1 MDQTAEVL
9 TKFTGDTKDLDKKTA
24 SADKTIKGVAKGLEK
39 AFKIATVAVGATATA
54 IGALV
59 KKSVDAYAD
68 FEQLEGGLVSL
79 FGEGS
84 AEMQN
89 ILAKSEEAY
98 KNLTMSQNDYLT
110 AFQSAYPLVNAGL
123 SENAD
128 SVEYT
133 NKMLQISSDLFNTYG
148 GSVEYYQN
156 AINWALKGS
165 FVYLDNLN
173 LGIKGTQKG
182 FIEAANAS
190 GVLGRQIESV
200 NELTS
205 DEIIDVIAHYA
216 DAYGVLGR
224 TADEAGGTILGSI
237 NMMKASW
244 SNFIAGLS
252 KDGADLDGLIKNVV
266 DSAVNVGNNL
276 LPVITRALESIV
288 KALPT
293 IVENISKTLPGTLKT
308 IIPVLIQSAID
319 ILNAVVAAL
328 PEFIPVLMD
337 GVIQLVNAIVQN
349 APTILQS
356 LINMLPAIAL
366 GFAQALPTLIP
377 TIVEGIIQ
385 LMDIFNQNMPLFLKC
400 GLQIIIGIV
409 QGLLNSIPLI
419 LQNLP
424 TIIEFIINFFTI
436 EKLFSAGKM
445 LITSLGQGLAKSIPE
460 LIKNI
465 PKLIGKIINAF
476 KNGMSLKEIG
486 VNLIKGLWSGIGSV
500 KDWILSKIGGFTK
513 SVLKS
518 IRGFFGIKSPSKV
531 MAKEVGQWIPK
542 GIAVGIDTN
551 VSAVN
556 KSMKDIQKDIA
567 ATFSISPQ
575 VTGSS
580 ALHYSPQF
588 NPTIYNNI
596 NQDPLGRMVND
607 IKTFS
612 GGAKND
618 YNYGMGGY

>member
-39 AFKIATVAVGATATA
+39 AFKVATVAVGATATA

-173 LGIKGTQKG
+173 LGIKGTQEG

-293 IVENISKTLPGTLKT
+293 IVQSLAKTLPGTLKT
-308 IIPVLIQSAID
+308 IIPALIQSAID
-319 ILNAVVAAL
+319 ILNAICFRSIL
-328 PEFIPVLMD
+328 KSYSFTSNLKNLIC
-337 GVIQLVNAIVQN
+337 IVCNLISSRSNFFVCSKLLCSKVEREQRVTT
-349 APTILQS
+349 AKCCLLS
-356 LINMLPAIAL
+356 LIDCSNKRADSISYFLALSLTTQCRVFNTCNSKLKLAI
-366 GFAQALPTLIP
+366 FEVI
-377 TIVEGIIQ
+377 
-385 LMDIFNQNMPLFLKC
+385 
-400 GLQIIIGIV
+400 
-409 QGLLNSIPLI
+409 
-419 LQNLP
+419 
-424 TIIEFIINFFTI
+424 
-436 EKLFSAGKM
+436 
-445 LITSLGQGLAKSIPE
+445 ITSLSDLLKYNFV
-460 LIKNI
+460 LI
-465 PKLIGKIINAF
+465 
-476 KNGMSLKEIG
+476 EC
-486 VNLIKGLWSGIGSV
+486 
-500 KDWILSKIGGFTK
+500 
-513 SVLKS
+513 
-518 IRGFFGIKSPSKV
+518 
-531 MAKEVGQWIPK
+531 
-542 GIAVGIDTN
+542 
-551 VSAVN
+551 
-556 KSMKDIQKDIA
+556 
-567 ATFSISPQ
+567 
-575 VTGSS
+575 
-580 ALHYSPQF
+580 HYFVP
-588 NPTIYNNI
+588 P
-596 NQDPLGRMVND
+596 
-607 IKTFS
+607 
-612 GGAKND
+612 
-618 YNYGMGGY
+618 